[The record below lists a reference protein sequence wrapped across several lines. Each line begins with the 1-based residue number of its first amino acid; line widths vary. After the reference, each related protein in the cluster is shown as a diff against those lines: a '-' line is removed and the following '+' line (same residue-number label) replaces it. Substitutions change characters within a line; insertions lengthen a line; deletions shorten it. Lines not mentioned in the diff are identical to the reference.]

1 MLALSSG
8 LEGLDHYRSA
18 DQIMTRDPIT
28 IAPTAPVEEAA
39 RLMLSARISAL
50 PVVEDTRLIGIVT
63 ETDLL
68 RILSDALRKGE
79 A

>member
-1 MLALSSG
+1 
-8 LEGLDHYRSA
+8 
-18 DQIMTRDPIT
+18 
-28 IAPTAPVEEAA
+28 
-39 RLMLSARISAL
+39 MLSARISEL
-50 PVVEDTRLIGIVT
+50 PVVGDTRLIGIVT